1 MTTQNTNAALD
12 PVLSRADVKA
22 YLGISEQTLRRIVA
36 AGKLTKLQLSSRKI
50 GFLQSDVV
58 GYLAAARGAI

>member
-1 MTTQNTNAALD
+1 MTNTTEALD
-12 PVLSRADVKA
+12 PVLSRRDVKN
-22 YLGISEQTLRRIVA
+22 YLGISEQTLRRIIA

-58 GYLAAARGAI
+58 NYLAAARGAI